1 MQDAT
6 QTLPRALV
14 VFLENV
20 GHIHGVPLPNWAQNA
35 IDFLTE
41 EYAKARLRWFGAYRR
56 YDRVIILEDDAATG
70 TQLVDALLALGN
82 DYTTDLLLLV
92 HGRQGSLVG
101 YRDQTQ
107 VDKATF
113 DRLESIYAANPHALN
128 LRMVF
133 GLNCYGASLGPVWLK
148 LGARIVNGACGV
160 NWLPEPSLS
169 AFLRHWL
176 NGAPYSVALMASHS
190 QGLRW
195 GQRIWQPDVHGNDH
209 PRIAGSRQVIY
220 GVHDVTIF
228 DP

>member
-1 MQDAT
+1 MQDTT

-14 VFLENV
+14 VLLENV

-113 DRLESIYAANPHALN
+113 DRLEAIYATNPHAFH

-133 GLNCYGASLGPVWLK
+133 GLNCYGVSLGPVWLN
-148 LGARIVNGACGV
+148 LGAKIVNGACGV
-160 NWLPEPSLS
+160 N
-169 AFLRHWL
+169 
-176 NGAPYSVALMASHS
+176 GDPYSIALMASHS